1 MKHIHLS
8 ARLAAIIVVAVL
20 VLLPLSVQADE
31 FILPEIKEYKISM
44 TDGELNPIEQQPDEG
59 VFWEL
64 PSLLPGQRKDGR
76 LRIHNTCEVGLE
88 VEMQPVLLPYDDE
101 TAMLYLMSLRTII
114 KEGDTVLYDGA
125 YARINDD
132 NGLKI
137 KIDKLP
143 AGESREYSISI
154 QGAFSSGDELA
165 DLGGM
170 EPWVFGAKYS
180 YAGARDWSQLMP
192 VLIKIGAIFVG
203 IILVLILIQVFIKK
217 TKKKK

>member
-8 ARLAAIIVVAVL
+8 AKFAAIFVVIIL
-20 VLLPLSVQADE
+20 VLLPLSVQAED
-31 FILPEIKEYKISM
+31 FILPEIKTYTISM
-44 TDGELNPIEQQPDEG
+44 SDGILNPIEQQPDEG

-76 LRIHNTCEVGLE
+76 LRIYNTCQTDLE

-101 TAMLYLMSLRTII
+101 PAMRYLMSLRTII
-114 KEGDTVLYDGA
+114 KEGDTLLYDGP
-125 YARINDD
+125 YACLNDD

-143 AGESREYSISI
+143 AGESREYSISV
-154 QGAFSSGDELA
+154 QGAFSSEDEIA

-180 YAGARDWSQLMP
+180 YAGARDWSRIIS
-192 VLIKIGAIFVG
+192 VFIKFGGIFLG
-203 IILVLILIQVFIKK
+203 IILVLILLQILIKK
-217 TKKKK
+217 GKKKK